1 MDTNILTLIIAIGGW
16 GIIILQI
23 LIGYWERNNF
33 HNDEILLNI
42 LGYFT
47 DDAQKRSTGISLVK
61 GLIKTNKK
69 YHLVIVPLLV
79 NQLVYLLLQY
89 ECKMKYIIMEERNTV
104 RIYFLLKE
112 LLATNNSLFHTE
124 ICEVLDAIQRRLEGI
139 EKSSIDIP
147 NSTLKI
153 WEKEIES
160 ALL

>member
-23 LIGYWERNNF
+23 LIGYWERSNF

-89 ECKMKYIIMEERNTV
+89 ECKTKYLYR
-104 RIYFLLKE
+104 K
-112 LLATNNSLFHTE
+112 
-124 ICEVLDAIQRRLEGI
+124 
-139 EKSSIDIP
+139 
-147 NSTLKI
+147 
-153 WEKEIES
+153 KEI
-160 ALL
+160 LLEFTFY